1 MSKKLNQD
9 ELNSLPETLKYGS
22 LIRKQHMSKE
32 DVDILLYKL
41 FNYNNDMLLIRNLLD
56 SDEKM
61 IEFLDIM
68 AGLTLKIPTS
78 ALVLKTIN
86 EIEIWRALKRKGY
99 TQENIKNLSSSYKVS
114 ISKIRLIYD
123 EYETKFGSG
132 KDEEN

>member
-41 FNYNNDMLLIRNLLD
+41 FNYNNDMLLIRNLLGP
-56 SDEKM
+56 DEKM